1 MSDKIAI
8 YIPAYNAAAT
18 LPLVLDRIP
27 RPLKERAAEVLVIDN
42 CSADHTYL
50 VALGY
55 KQLHGVKN
63 LEIIRNAD
71 NVGYGGSQKIA
82 YRRFIERGYQCVAM
96 LHGDAQYAP
105 ELLQDLL
112 DPVMRGEADLLFG
125 SRMKGRPLAGGM
137 PLHRFC
143 GNRFLTWLQN
153 HLLGTALS
161 EFHSG
166 YRVYAVGA
174 LRQIPFD
181 TLSSDFHFDTEII
194 IMMVNQ
200 GFRIAERPIPTHY
213 GQEKNYVNV
222 WRYGLDVLVTTATYF
237 LHQKGWRR
245 SRNWARILS
254 ALPKEPALG
263 GSVQPH

>member
-105 ELLQDLL
+105 ELLQ
-112 DPVMRGEADLLFG
+112 
-125 SRMKGRPLAGGM
+125 
-137 PLHRFC
+137 
-143 GNRFLTWLQN
+143 
-153 HLLGTALS
+153 
-161 EFHSG
+161 
-166 YRVYAVGA
+166 
-174 LRQIPFD
+174 
-181 TLSSDFHFDTEII
+181 
-194 IMMVNQ
+194 
-200 GFRIAERPIPTHY
+200 
-213 GQEKNYVNV
+213 
-222 WRYGLDVLVTTATYF
+222 
-237 LHQKGWRR
+237 
-245 SRNWARILS
+245 
-254 ALPKEPALG
+254 
-263 GSVQPH
+263 

>member
-8 YIPAYNAAAT
+8 YIPAYNTAAT

-27 RPLKERAAEVLVIDN
+27 AALKKRSAEILVVDN
-42 CSADHTYL
+42 HSEDHTYL

-55 KQLHGVKN
+55 KQLHGVEN
-63 LEIIRNAD
+63 LGVIRTAGNM
-71 NVGYGGSQKIA
+71 GYGGSQKIA
-82 YRRFIERGYQCVAM
+82 YRRFIERGYECVAM
-96 LHGDAQYAP
+96 LHGDGQYAP

-112 DPVMRGEADLLFG
+112 DPVMQGEADLLFG
-125 SRMKGRPLAGGM
+125 SRMQGRPLAGGM

-143 GNRFLTWLQN
+143 GNRFLTLLQN
-153 HLLGTALS
+153 RLLGTSLS

-166 YRVYAVGA
+166 YRVYSVEA

-181 TLSSDFHFDTEII
+181 TLSSDFHFDTEIVI
-194 IMMVNQ
+194 LMVNK

-222 WRYGLDVLVTTATYF
+222 WRYGIDVLVTTATYF

-254 ALPKEPALG
+254 ALPKHPTQG
-263 GSVQPH
+263 VSIRRG